1 MGDVLQILQLN
12 RQSLFNLGLPPP
24 KVFVLVGQRP
34 YEMGEKAM
42 DVLLKLK
49 KGEKVD
55 PITIVGLDVVTK
67 DNVDKFLK

>member
-1 MGDVLQILQLN
+1 MPDTLPVELQALKD
-12 RQSLFNLGLPPP
+12 GYAD
-24 KVFVLVGQRP
+24 VLVGQRP

-49 KGEKVD
+49 KGETVD
-55 PITIVGLDVVTK
+55 PVTIVGLDVVTK

>member
-1 MGDVLQILQLN
+1 MPDTLPVELQALKD
-12 RQSLFNLGLPPP
+12 GY
-24 KVFVLVGQRP
+24 VDVLVGQRP

-55 PITIVGLDVVTK
+55 PVTIVGLDVVTK

>member
-1 MGDVLQILQLN
+1 
-12 RQSLFNLGLPPP
+12 
-24 KVFVLVGQRP
+24 
-34 YEMGEKAM
+34 M

-67 DNVDKFLK
+67 ENVDKFLK